1 MQFYVQKIETLIQIA
16 AESGLGNPVTFIAW
30 KSDHVVRSD
39 VDGNINVWEV
49 KVRRQVRYGIF

>member
-1 MQFYVQKIETLIQIA
+1 MAYSFQIA

-39 VDGNINVWEV
+39 VDGNINVWDV
-49 KVRRQVRYGIF
+49 KVQN

>member
-1 MQFYVQKIETLIQIA
+1 MKKKLRNTNIYQIA
-16 AESGLGNPVTFIAW
+16 AESGLGNPITFIAW

-49 KVRRQVRYGIF
+49 KVS

>member
-1 MQFYVQKIETLIQIA
+1 MTY
-16 AESGLGNPVTFIAW
+16 IAW

-49 KVRRQVRYGIF
+49 KVTTVSFSSINILLFNVAFKEGEGSKMFKA